1 MYIDLLIILIIYLYF
16 PYTPIRS
23 MLELRKIQIEVV
35 GMASQS
41 ARALPLNEQGGQQQ
55 KKPEPKPSGSGLWL
69 GGIGFTVIIALLG
82 FALAKVPGFDR
93 VGPLAC
99 AIVIAVMYRQFFGY
113 PEKIRAGIQFSSKRF
128 LRFAI
133 ILYGL
138 KLNIDV
144 VLHQGLGLIARD
156 IGVIAFA
163 ILFTMWLGKLLKA
176 ESSLTMLVGVGTG
189 VCGAAAIAAVSPI
202 IKAKDDDTAIG
213 VGIIALVG
221 TIFSIIYTIL
231 RPILPL
237 SAIDYGI
244 WSGISLH
251 EIAHVAL
258 AGAPAGPDGLA
269 IALLA
274 KLGRVLLLIPLC
286 FILMY
291 WVKRKNTGNAGDT
304 KIEFPWFLIGFI
316 LMSLFGSY
324 VLGKSIPVSKAVM
337 DGISTATTF
346 ILTTAMV
353 GLGLNVSLRD
363 LRTKALRPL
372 IAMLITSVVLS
383 VVAYF
388 IA

>member
-1 MYIDLLIILIIYLYF
+1 M
-16 PYTPIRS
+16 
-23 MLELRKIQIEVV
+23 
-35 GMASQS
+35 GSQS
-41 ARALPLNEQGGQQQ
+41 ASLLTLNEQDKQQQ
-55 KKPEPKPSGSGLWL
+55 KKPEPKPSGGGLWL
-69 GGIGFTVIIALLG
+69 GGIAFTIVMAMFG

-99 AIVIAVMYRQFFGY
+99 AIVIAVIYRQFFGY
-113 PEKIRAGIQFSSKRF
+113 PEKIRAGIQFSAKRF

-144 VLHQGLGLIARD
+144 VLHQGLGLIVRD
-156 IGVIAFA
+156 VGVITFA
-163 ILFTMWLGKLLKA
+163 ILFTVWLGKLLKA
-176 ESSLTMLVGVGTG
+176 ESSLVLMLGVGTG

-202 IKAKDDDTAIG
+202 IKAKDEETAIG

-237 SAIDYGI
+237 SAMDYGI

-274 KLGRVLLLIPLC
+274 KLGRVLLLVPLC

-291 WVKRKNTGNAGDT
+291 WVKKRNVGNAGDT

-316 LMSLFGSY
+316 FMSLFGSY
-324 VLGKSIPVSKAVM
+324 LLGKSIPVSQAVM

-372 IAMLITSVVLS
+372 TAMLITSVILS
-383 VVAYF
+383 VVSYF

>member
-1 MYIDLLIILIIYLYF
+1 M
-16 PYTPIRS
+16 
-23 MLELRKIQIEVV
+23 E
-35 GMASQS
+35 SQG
-41 ARALPLNEQGGQQQ
+41 ARTWTISEEENPQ
-55 KKPEPKPSGSGLWL
+55 KKPKPRDSAGLWL
-69 GGIGFTVIIALLG
+69 EGVAFTVVIAAIGFV
-82 FALAKVPGFDR
+82 LAKVPGFDH

-99 AIVIAVMYRQFFGY
+99 AIVIAIIYRQFFGY
-113 PEKIRAGIQFSSKRF
+113 PEAIRSGIQFSAKRF

-144 VLHQGLGLIARD
+144 VFHQGLSLLARD
-156 IGVIAFA
+156 VGVIAFA
-163 ILFTMWLGKLLKA
+163 ILTTVWLGKVLKA
-176 ESSLTMLVGVGTG
+176 ESCLSLLLGVGTG

-202 IKAKDDDTAIG
+202 VKANDEDTAIG

-221 TIFSIIYTIL
+221 TIFSLAYTII
-231 RPILPL
+231 RPFLHV

-258 AGAPAGPDGLA
+258 AGAPAGPDALA

-274 KLGRVLLLIPLC
+274 KLGRVLLLVPLC

-291 WVKRKNTGNAGDT
+291 WMKRKNSGNTGDT
-304 KIEFPWFLIGFI
+304 KIEFPWFLIGFM
-316 LMSLFGSY
+316 LLSLFGSY
-324 VLGKSIPVSKAVM
+324 CLGKSIHVSQGFMNGV
-337 DGISTATTF
+337 SNLTTF
-346 ILTTAMV
+346 ILTSAMV
-353 GLGLNVSLRD
+353 GLGLNVSLKD

-383 VVAYF
+383 VAAFF

>member
-1 MYIDLLIILIIYLYF
+1 M
-16 PYTPIRS
+16 
-23 MLELRKIQIEVV
+23 
-35 GMASQS
+35 GSQS
-41 ARALPLNEQGGQQQ
+41 ARILPQDEQNEQPL
-55 KKPEPKPSGSGLWL
+55 KKPETKPSAYFWL
-69 GGIGFTVIIALLG
+69 GGIAFTIVIAAFG

-99 AIVIAVMYRQFFGY
+99 AIVLAVMYRQFFGY

-144 VLHQGLGLIARD
+144 VIHQGLGLIARD

-163 ILFTMWLGKLLKA
+163 ILLTVWLGKLLKA
-176 ESSLTMLVGVGTG
+176 ESSLVLLLGVGTG

-202 IKAKDDDTAIG
+202 LKAKDEDTAIG

-221 TIFSIIYTIL
+221 TIFSITYTIL
-231 RPILPL
+231 RPFLPL

-274 KLGRVLLLIPLC
+274 KLGRVLLLVPLC

-291 WVKRKNTGNAGDT
+291 WMKRRSSGSAGDT

-324 VLGKSIPVSKAVM
+324 ILGHSIPVSKAAM

-346 ILTTAMV
+346 ILTSAMV

-363 LRTKALRPL
+363 LRTKAARPL
-372 IAMLITSVVLS
+372 IAMLITSIILS
-383 VVAYF
+383 LVSYF